1 MTIDSFHLDSI
12 VLNNSFESRVLKD
25 YLNSAGK
32 GVEEFFEECMDGLQD
47 GSYSVHGECSHC
59 LGVGCV
65 WWVGVIGGCVGG
77 GDRWVGWRNEDGS
90 CLSGHRIIRH
100 QKVIGCL
107 ALCVDVLYVFVF
119 APLQYCLLLCV
130 LCYC

>member
-1 MTIDSFHLDSI
+1 M
-12 VLNNSFESRVLKD
+12 LKD
-25 YLNSAGK
+25 CLNSAGK

-59 LGVGCV
+59 LGVGGGVVGGWGDRWV
-65 WWVGVIGGCVGG
+65 WWVGVWVGVIGGWVGG